1 MTINIVTDSTADLSP
16 TICREWGIT
25 VVPAIVRFGHEVFRD
40 GVDITPEDFYTR
52 LATSPVHP
60 HTSQP
65 SPEDFAN
72 AFRQASATSQGV
84 VSIHATAKLSG
95 IYNSAL
101 QGKAIVGEKC
111 PIVVLDSRFTSVGL
125 GLVVL
130 AAAKAARAG
139 ATMSEALTEARQAIT
154 EIKMLGLFDTMEYLI
169 RSGRVSHI
177 KGIASRIL
185 GIKPILTFKDGEIV
199 QSGLARTYNRGVSK
213 IVDFV
218 KSQKRIVSLAIAHS
232 RVPNRVAEL
241 KEKLADFISPETV
254 MVSELGPALG
264 VHGGPGVLAIAVRT

>member
-1 MTINIVTDSTADLSP
+1 
-16 TICREWGIT
+16 
-25 VVPAIVRFGHEVFRD
+25 
-40 GVDITPEDFYTR
+40 
-52 LATSPVHP
+52 
-60 HTSQP
+60 
-65 SPEDFAN
+65 
-72 AFRQASATSQGV
+72 
-84 VSIHATAKLSG
+84 
-95 IYNSAL
+95 
-101 QGKAIVGEKC
+101 
-111 PIVVLDSRFTSVGL
+111 
-125 GLVVL
+125 
-130 AAAKAARAG
+130 
-139 ATMSEALTEARQAIT
+139 MSEALTEARQAIT
-154 EIKMLGLFDTMEYLI
+154 EIRMLGLFDTMEYLI

-241 KEKLADFISPETV
+241 KEKLADFVSPETV